1 MVEAL
6 IESQP
11 LHAVCKGF
19 MQEIVDAG
27 VSVVRSNLL
36 EVELAE
42 AVFAIALKE
51 RWGARWR
58 RHRTDGP
65 LDVAC
70 AGYSP
75 RRPSATTPSWPRFR
89 TARVPVGQVAAD
101 AVILM
106 ADYGLA
112 SYEAVHAASAVAVG
126 AEAIITTDT
135 GFALLPSKLL
145 AIYTDRSRVAACRR
159 NRPV

>member
-1 MVEAL
+1 M
-6 IESQP
+6 
-11 LHAVCKGF
+11 G
-19 MQEIVDAG
+19 
-27 VSVVRSNLL
+27 RSRARRL
-36 EVELAE
+36 LAE
-42 AVFAIALKE
+42 ATE
-51 RWGARWR
+51 RYDAFLASVSHG
-58 RHRTDGP
+58 
-65 LDVAC
+65 
-70 AGYSP
+70 S
-75 RRPSATTPSWPRFR
+75 
-89 TARVPVGQVAAD
+89 VPVGQVAAD